1 MMEELPR
8 RERERLQHRQ
18 EMLEAAERLFSQ
30 KGYHGTTMQ
39 EIADEAEFSVG
50 ALYNMFDSKD
60 DLFTQ
65 LIEIR
70 ADEYFQTAS
79 EKIDAA
85 AGPVEKVRTAI
96 ATKLAFFRE
105 HEAFFRIFS
114 EFGTDECPKPPL
126 TALKAHFVEKYL
138 EYEQKLRGIFQE
150 GVRQG
155 IFADRD
161 PALMASCLEGVGN
174 ALLARW
180 VHLGLQ
186 EPWETQSEEIE
197 KIFLHGVLVRNN
209 GQ

>member
-1 MMEELPR
+1 MEELPR
-8 RERERLQHRQ
+8 KERERLQHRQ
-18 EMLEAAERLFSQ
+18 EMLDAAERLFSQ

-50 ALYNMFDSKD
+50 ALYNMFESKD

-70 ADEYFQTAS
+70 ADQYFQTAG

-85 AGPVEKVRTAI
+85 AGPVEKVRTAV

-114 EFGTDECPKPPL
+114 EFGADEHPKPPF
-126 TALKAHFVEKYL
+126 ARLKEHFVAKYL
-138 EYEQKLRGIFQE
+138 EYEQKLQDIFQE

-161 PALMASCLEGVGN
+161 PSLMASCLEGLGN

-180 VHLGLQ
+180 VHLGLK

-197 KIFLHGVLVRNN
+197 NIFLHGVLVRDS